1 MDERARTDCVRHI
14 RAAAKLCEE
23 DGQLAHWA
31 TLLGVA
37 DQLLETADVPVAQ
50 RHDD

>member
-1 MDERARTDCVRHI
+1 MDDRTIMDCVGHI
-14 RAAAKLCEE
+14 RAAAKLCEQ

-37 DQLLETADVPVAQ
+37 DELLETVEARAGE
-50 RHDD
+50 RR

>member
-1 MDERARTDCVRHI
+1 MDERNIRACVGHI
-14 RAAAKLCEE
+14 RAAAALCEQ

-37 DQLLETADVPVAQ
+37 DALLETVDAPALD
-50 RHDD
+50 RR

>member
-1 MDERARTDCVRHI
+1 MDERTIRDCVAHI

-23 DGQLAHWA
+23 DGQLAQWA

-37 DQLLETADVPVAQ
+37 DDLLETVEARVVD
-50 RHDD
+50 RG

>member
-1 MDERARTDCVRHI
+1 MDQRTIMACVGHI

-23 DGQLAHWA
+23 EGQLAHWA

-37 DQLLETADVPVAQ
+37 DQLLETVDAPAAD
-50 RHDD
+50 RS

>member
-1 MDERARTDCVRHI
+1 MDERTIMTCVGHI
-14 RAAAKLCEE
+14 RAAAKLCEQ

-37 DQLLETADVPVAQ
+37 DQLLETVEAPEVD
-50 RHDD
+50 RR

>member
-1 MDERARTDCVRHI
+1 MDERTIMTCVGHI
-14 RAAAKLCEE
+14 RSAAKLCEQ

-37 DQLLETADVPVAQ
+37 DQLLETVSEPVVD
-50 RHDD
+50 RH

>member
-1 MDERARTDCVRHI
+1 MDDRTIMDCVAHI
-14 RAAAKLCEE
+14 RAAAKLCEQ

-37 DQLLETADVPVAQ
+37 DELLETVEAAAVERP
-50 RHDD
+50 